1 VLTVGGFALVGDVVD
16 VVVGDVV
23 VVAAGDVVV
32 VAGDV
37 VVVVGDVVVVDSLVG
52 ETPLV
57 VVVASGVDAPAVVES
72 GNATRTMEAASNM
85 VNPTMWRRR

>member
-1 VLTVGGFALVGDVVD
+1 VLTVGGFAVVGDVV
-16 VVVGDVV
+16 VAVVGDVV
-23 VVAAGDVVV
+23 VVVAGDVVVV

-57 VVVASGVDAPAVVES
+57 VVVASGVDAPTVVES
-72 GNATRTMEAASNM
+72 GNAATTMDAASTM
-85 VNPTMWRRR
+85 VSPTM